1 MDIST
6 MRSYVRSVVD
16 IDTSDIS
23 DDVMNRFLGE
33 AYDVIVYSEKRWPF
47 FEVATT
53 FDTVQDQKDYTV
65 AVVGAAVTNGLRE
78 IAALRTDNH
87 VLEYIGRD
95 DGDVIYPLDSNTTGN
110 AWYWSFWADSV
121 RLYPTPSSVDTVYV
135 RGYKDPAAFGAGVS
149 DATEPSDLPTP
160 FHMVLATYG
169 IARAYEQQEDPTMSG
184 QYFSIFNQELDNLR
198 ARYEDMPAAQPV
210 RLNSRSVSRWMSQ
223 SYLPRR
229 LRYSWET

>member
-53 FDTVQDQKDYTV
+53 FNTVQDQKDYTV

-95 DGDVIYPLDSNTTGN
+95 DGDVIYPLDSNTSGRP
-110 AWYWSFWADSV
+110 WYWSFWADSI
-121 RLYPTPSSVDTVYV
+121 RLYATPGSVDTVYV

-169 IARAYEQQEDPTMSG
+169 IARAYEQQEDPTMSA
-184 QYFSIFNQELDNLR
+184 QYFSIFNQELENLR

-210 RLNSRSVSRWMSQ
+210 RLNSRSASRWMSQ

-229 LRYSWET
+229 LRYSWEL

>member
-1 MDIST
+1 

-53 FDTVQDQKDYTV
+53 FNTVQDQKDYTV

-95 DGDVIYPLDSNTTGN
+95 DGDVIYPLDSNTSGKP
-110 AWYWSFWADSV
+110 WYWSFWADSI
-121 RLYPTPSSVDTVYV
+121 RLYPTPGSVATVYV

-169 IARAYEQQEDPTMSG
+169 IARAYEQQEDPTMSA
-184 QYFSIFNQELDNLR
+184 QYFSIFNQELENLR

-210 RLNSRSVSRWMSQ
+210 RLNSRSASRWMSQ

-229 LRYSWET
+229 LRYSWEL

>member
-6 MRSYVRSVVD
+6 MRSYIRSVVD

-47 FEVATT
+47 FEVSAT
-53 FDTVQDQKDYTV
+53 FNTVAGQKDYTV
-65 AVVGAAVTNGLRE
+65 AAVGTGVTNGLRE
-78 IAALRTDNH
+78 IAALRTDNQ
-87 VLEYIGRD
+87 VLEYLGRD
-95 DGDVIYPLDSNTTGN
+95 DGDVIYPLNSNTTGN
-110 AWYWSFWADSV
+110 PWYWSFWADSV
-121 RLYPTPSSVDTVYV
+121 RLYPTPGSIDTVYV

-149 DATEPSDLPTP
+149 DGTEPSDLPEP

-169 IARAYEQQEDPTMSG
+169 IARAYEQQEDPTMSA

-210 RLNSRSVSRWMSQ
+210 RLNSRSASRWMSQ

-229 LRYSWET
+229 LRYSWEG

>member
-53 FDTVQDQKDYTV
+53 FDTVADQKDYTL
-65 AVVGAAVTNGLRE
+65 AVVGASVTNGLRE
-78 IAALRTDNH
+78 IAAIRTDNH

-95 DGDVIYPLDSNTTGN
+95 DGDVIYPLDSNTTGKP
-110 AWYWSFWADSV
+110 WYWSFWADSV
-121 RLYPTPSSVDTVYV
+121 RLYPTPSSADTIYV
-135 RGYKDPAAFGAGVS
+135 RGYEDPAAFGAGSS
-149 DATEPSDLPTP
+149 DSTEPSDLPTP

-169 IARAYEQQEDPTMSG
+169 IARSYEQQEDPTMSA
-184 QYFSIFNQELDNLR
+184 QYFSLFNQELDNLR

-223 SYLPRR
+223 SYLPNR
-229 LRYSWET
+229 LRYSWES